1 MNNKINELAI
11 TAGIHRRI
19 DSQFE
24 MWCWEYNLEKFANS
38 IIDEC
43 VQVCNAHG
51 EKHDGLY
58 AAWAQDLSLRI
69 KQHFENSK

>member
-24 MWCWEYNLEKFANS
+24 MWCW
-38 IIDEC
+38 EC